1 MITQILTVLDAAAEA
16 MPVGARYR
24 WASLVAGRPHVHVG
38 NGDFVPVAED
48 AAGSW
53 SYWRAMGPAQVSQA
67 DIGEACIGY
76 RVTMPLRFVAWV
88 DREECTPAIMDAVNA
103 MRASRRDVVA
113 AIGAADVQFDRIAW
127 QVDGVG
133 GQEFRPEPVW
143 PTHKMLVNI
152 DITLVV
158 EADER
163 CVQGCGD
170 AVSVLCRLM
179 GAATLEQI
187 RECLGDR
194 INELCDLD
202 CQPATYT
209 VNGTPGTPIPSG
221 GNAVLQVL
229 QGGVQ
234 VGTFDPVTGVHTVP
248 ECPEGCTGPLTLV
261 FDANGTSVEVAV
273 IADPCDT
280 TFVLGCDTLV
290 DAVVVEGAGS
300 PEANGL
306 YLPDGEFNGETLYRK
321 DADTSIFAANPEPD
335 RFWVIRTSSDGDLY
349 VNDVDNE
356 HPWDVLTWF
365 VNDGISPAPAVRQA
379 TLGDLYA
386 AFCNICPEPE
396 PCPIDIEVRNGI
408 GDVVDSAN
416 IPDPCEQE
424 GPVVLTAPDA
434 TPTWDG
440 VPWGAVPSGSSPD
453 INCDSLI
460 PAAYVQDGG
469 SKTGTYKVDGTVN
482 GKDRYRLDGSHTLEY
497 NGTQWVLVHPG
508 PNEEAAPGNED
519 FPWEAD
525 WSGTGITV
533 TQASIAQYCDQC
545 DPPTLCEQLADVA
558 PENAQEEILDCVTPS
573 TLTAIEDIL
582 FPLGDAIIYQGGDL
596 LSSGQNTVYRAG
608 DEGTMNADGR
618 FSYNPTIGRNTIRQ
632 RIVGNG
638 SIANWS
644 TLVNNNIHGN
654 TNRFTNRSGGAPATT
669 GNRIIQDHLT
679 GWEWY
684 VPSSLATLANWNT
697 AINNGVALN
706 TTLSETGWYLPN
718 DRLLD
723 TITYDEP
730 SIVLNYG
737 GFLVTVNLWTS
748 STQPN
753 STTLAKYLGTGG
765 QIGAVAKTSN
775 AQSAIFCR
783 RFS

>member
-416 IPDPCEQE
+416 IPDPCAQV

-434 TPTWDG
+434 TVARDG
-440 VPWGAVPSGSSPD
+440 LPFGTVPSG
-453 INCDSLI
+453 
-460 PAAYVQDGG
+460 
-469 SKTGTYKVDGTVN
+469 GTIDVPSD
-482 GKDRYRLDGSHTLEY
+482 
-497 NGTQWVLVHPG
+497 
-508 PNEEAAPGNED
+508 
-519 FPWEAD
+519 
-525 WSGTGITV
+525 
-533 TQASIAQYCDQC
+533 C
-545 DPPTLCEQLADVA
+545 PTLCEQLADVA